1 MFFCYKILFDSNF
14 AMSIHDHEYHEQL
27 TPMFGSLSDLPT
39 APFSVATSGDDLIVG
54 YSDTEYI
61 TGGAGNDTLKGGEGP
76 DIFDIF
82 EGNNLIT
89 DFDFNDGD
97 RFSQLPEGDYQ
108 MECLGGNTFIT
119 HAGGTNTLLDT
130 LLCDFFS
137 EDMEDEHPGETG
149 IDRKSI
155 ERSLI
160 AASSSDD
167 ILKMKDG
174 EDYICKAGKG
184 DDIVRLS
191 SGDDV
196 LLGGKGNDKLVAKG
210 GHDMLTA
217 GKGADMLIG
226 GKGNDTLDGGKGDDT
241 LIGGA
246 GADKFIWS
254 QGNDVI
260 EGFNQLEGDRIYGI
274 PQPTDFYIDQV
285 GADTV
290 ITRTADQDYSG
301 EQNGKTV
308 TLTILDFQML
318 ENFFAVY
325 G

>member
-1 MFFCYKILFDSNF
+1 MAS
-14 AMSIHDHEYHEQL
+14 AHDHASHVHQMPPVFKSKSE
-27 TPMFGSLSDLPT
+27 LPT
-39 APFSVATSGDDLIVG
+39 APFSVATSGSDLIVG
-54 YSDTEYI
+54 YGDTEFI
-61 TGGAGNDTLKGGEGP
+61 SGGAGDDTLKGGEGP
-76 DIFDIF
+76 DVFDIF

-89 DFDFNDGD
+89 DFDFFDGD
-97 RFSQLPEGDYQ
+97 RFSRLPEGDYQ

-119 HAGGTNTLLDT
+119 HDGGKNTILDV

-137 EDMEDEHPGETG
+137 EDMETEHPGETG
-149 IDRKSI
+149 ITRKSI
-155 ERSLI
+155 ERTSI

-167 ILKMKDG
+167 TLIMKADEDYDCSAGAGNDILKF
-174 EDYICKAGKG
+174 
-184 DDIVRLS
+184 S

-196 LLGGKGNDKLVAKG
+196 LLGGKGKDKLVAKKGNDILTG
-210 GHDMLTA
+210 GVGSDML
-217 GKGADMLIG
+217 MG
-226 GKGNDTLDGGKGDDT
+226 GKGNDTLNGGNGDDT

-308 TLTILDFQML
+308 TLTILNFQML

>member
-1 MFFCYKILFDSNF
+1 
-14 AMSIHDHEYHEQL
+14 MSIPNQEYHSQL
-27 TPMFGSLSDLPT
+27 TPVFGSLDELPT
-39 APFSVATSGDDLIVG
+39 APFSVATSGNDLIVG

-61 TGGAGNDTLKGGEGP
+61 TGGAGDDTLKGGEGP
-76 DIFDIF
+76 DVFDIF

-89 DFDFNDGD
+89 DFDFHDGD

-137 EDMEDEHPGETG
+137 EDMEEEHPGETG

-155 ERSLI
+155 ERESI
-160 AASSSDD
+160 EASSSDD
-167 ILKMKDG
+167 VLKMNAG
-174 EDYICKAGKG
+174 NDYLCSAGAG
-184 DDIVRLS
+184 DDIVKLS
-191 SGDDV
+191 FGHDV
-196 LLGGKGNDKLVAKG
+196 LIGGKGKDKLVAKR
-210 GHDMLTA
+210 GHDMLNGNRGDDILT
-217 GKGADMLIG
+217 G
-226 GKGNDTLDGGKGDDT
+226 GKGNDTLDGGKGDDI
-241 LIGGA
+241 LIGGD

-254 QGNDVI
+254 QGNDTI

-308 TLTILDFQML
+308 TLTILNFQML